1 MRRSIE
7 SCIGKGALGASA
19 LGLAMLAG
27 LGVGC
32 GGGGGPAPSP
42 PACLDGAIHFSWDLT
57 EQGQPVGCAPGDQ
70 VEIDADAMNQV
81 FPCADLSD
89 TTDPVAGGTTYSVSF
104 TLLDANNAT
113 VSTTTSMNVH
123 VPCDTTADVGEVSF
137 DVP

>member
-1 MRRSIE
+1 
-7 SCIGKGALGASA
+7 
-19 LGLAMLAG
+19 
-27 LGVGC
+27 
-32 GGGGGPAPSP
+32 
-42 PACLDGAIHFSWDLT
+42 
-57 EQGQPVGCAPGDQ
+57 

-81 FPCADLSD
+81 FDCADYSD